1 MQINFNN
8 LKKCIDVSCETLDKL
23 IIYSELLHSW
33 QKKMNLVSNN
43 SLIEA
48 ENRHFIDSAQLYK
61 FCNKING
68 NILDFGSGAGFP
80 GAVLSMFGLP
90 NIILIESNKKKC
102 SFLKN
107 LKKETNSN
115 FEIINSRIEDLEF
128 LQSSLIVSRALTS
141 TKNLISLSIDYMLK
155 SNEINTEEEAIKNL
169 PNLLFLKGKNYF
181 EELKDIP
188 DKWKINFSFYSS
200 ITSAE
205 SKILMYNKENL

>member
-1 MQINFNN
+1 MQLNFNN

-23 IIYSELLHSW
+23 MIYSELLHLW

-80 GAVLSMFGLP
+80 GAVLSMLGLP

-107 LKKETNSN
+107 LKEETNSN
-115 FEIINSRIEDLEF
+115 FEIINSRIEDLNF

-205 SKILMYNKENL
+205 SKILMYNKDNL

>member
-23 IIYSELLHSW
+23 RIYSELLHLW

-61 FCNKING
+61 FCNQING

>member
-1 MQINFNN
+1 
-8 LKKCIDVSCETLDKL
+8 
-23 IIYSELLHSW
+23 
-33 QKKMNLVSNN
+33 MNLVSNN

-102 SFLKN
+102 SFLKK

>member
-80 GAVLSMFGLP
+80 GAVLSCL
-90 NIILIESNKKKC
+90 LY
-102 SFLKN
+102 
-107 LKKETNSN
+107 
-115 FEIINSRIEDLEF
+115 
-128 LQSSLIVSRALTS
+128 TS
-141 TKNLISLSIDYMLK
+141 PSPRD
-155 SNEINTEEEAIKNL
+155 
-169 PNLLFLKGKNYF
+169 
-181 EELKDIP
+181 
-188 DKWKINFSFYSS
+188 
-200 ITSAE
+200 
-205 SKILMYNKENL
+205 

>member
-1 MQINFNN
+1 MKINFNN
-8 LKKCIDVSCETLDKL
+8 LKKSIDVSHETLEKL
-23 IIYSELLHSW
+23 IIYSELLHLW

-61 FCNKING
+61 FCSKING

-80 GAVLSMFGLP
+80 GAVLSILGLP

-107 LKKETNSN
+107 LKEETNSN

-128 LQSSLIVSRALTS
+128 LKLSLIVSRALTS

-181 EELKDIP
+181 EELNDIP
-188 DKWKINFSFYSS
+188 DRWKINFSFYSS

-205 SKILMYNKENL
+205 SKILMYNKDNL

>member
-8 LKKCIDVSCETLDKL
+8 LKKSIDVSCETLEKL
-23 IIYSELLHSW
+23 IIYSELLHLW

-68 NILDFGSGAGFP
+68 NVLDFGSGAGFP
-80 GAVLSMFGLP
+80 GAVLSMLGLP

-102 SFLKN
+102 SFLKS

-141 TKNLISLSIDYMLK
+141 TKNLISLSIDFMLK
-155 SNEINTEEEAIKNL
+155 SNKIDTEEEAIKNL
-169 PNLLFLKGKNYF
+169 PNLLFLKGKNYL

-188 DKWKINFSFYSS
+188 NKWKINFSFYSS

-205 SKILMYNKENL
+205 SKILMYSKDNL